1 MTYVEGASLH
11 QERAGST
18 VFARYAFNE
27 LWSFIAGWAV
37 LLDFLILI
45 AVTAFVATHYMAAFW
60 SPLGSGAPELVVALA
75 IIGYVAFRN
84 IRGTSASRGIERVSA
99 LAVVDVVLQ
108 LLVIALGAFLVVDID
123 ALTET
128 IELGTSPR
136 WEDLLFA
143 LTVSAVAFTSLESAS
158 GLAGEVRVSR
168 RGLKRLIASA
178 TVVGARDLRRDL
190 ARRGRLAADH
200 ARARRR

>member
-1 MTYVEGASLH
+1 MIV
-11 QERAGST
+11 
-18 VFARYAFNE
+18 
-27 LWSFIAGWAV
+27 
-37 LLDFLILI
+37 
-45 AVTAFVATHYMAAFW
+45 
-60 SPLGSGAPELVVALA
+60 
-75 IIGYVAFRN
+75 
-84 IRGTSASRGIERVSA
+84 
-99 LAVVDVVLQ
+99 
-108 LLVIALGAFLVVDID
+108 LGAFLVVDVD
-123 ALTET
+123 ALTQT
-128 IELGTSPR
+128 IDLGTSPR